1 MTKIE
6 QIRTEMMN
14 ALKNKDSE
22 RKNALS
28 LLLAALKA
36 KEKDK
41 REPLTEDEE
50 NAVIAK
56 EIKQT
61 KETMESAP
69 ADRGD
74 IINQC
79 KFKISVM
86 QEFAP
91 KSLSD
96 DEIREIIK
104 SLLSEL
110 GLEAPGMKDKGIIMK
125 NLMPRVSGKAD
136 GGIVNKIVGE
146 FLTN

>member
-1 MTKIE
+1 MSKIE
-6 QIRTEMMN
+6 QVRSEMMN
-14 ALKNKDSE
+14 ALKAKDTE

-50 NAVIAK
+50 NMVISK

-69 ADRGD
+69 EDRVD
-74 IINQC
+74 IIEQC

-91 KSLSD
+91 KSLSEE
-96 DEIREIIK
+96 EITEIIK
-104 SLLSEL
+104 SVIEDL
-110 GLEAPGMKDKGIIMK
+110 GLDNPGIKEKGLIMK
-125 NLMPRVSGKAD
+125 NLMPKVSGKAD
-136 GGIVNKIVGE
+136 GGIVNQIVSNI
-146 FLTN
+146 LTK